1 MMRKHSER
9 FELAQQRIQEIAAQP
24 DPVAPVFAPWF
35 SYMAGQIGVF
45 LREAE
50 YFEQED
56 MPDHPLEELLA
67 HNRAL
72 YEDILPDHYE
82 YSYARPSF
90 AQKKLGKSYGP
101 LFAAITYELRS
112 MIPYLFESEED
123 LALIRME
130 LFLELHTAF
139 TVAFAQERKAPAARE
154 LRNMLYSYVSDYAED
169 QELYHVRMQ
178 LVDTDEGVYS
188 VIMDSD
194 LSCPGYLF
202 SYGEYISE
210 NQLGSAAHLW
220 SLPEEKISRM
230 ADTFTEGYRV
240 GFENTGKD
248 LSKKHQVEIVYPVG
262 FERMVRRAVHNFED
276 MGKTVTFSREVE
288 TIFRSTGGGRSGWG
302 GEEANPQYRADH
314 SEDLALILDDRL
326 MNRRIEALQSAY
338 RTYADKTRYYAGPA
352 VIETFGE
359 EAFSPAADPA
369 RRQFGKKQEKWVAK
383 YRQTASRMYNEAV
396 IGRNRS
402 FTIISFP
409 VPEISSTCYEEI
421 FDAVLEI
428 NTLDY
433 RKYQQIQQTLID
445 TLNQAAYVHVTGR
458 GRNRTDLRVQL
469 CRLEDPSR
477 QTIFENC
484 VADVNIPVGEV
495 FTTPVLKGTEGVL
508 HVTQVY
514 LEGTLFR
521 DLELVFEKGW
531 VRSSTCANFDGQ
543 EDAEGRS
550 RALIDENI
558 LFHHPSL
565 PMGECAIGT
574 NTTAY
579 AVGKRYNI
587 NGKYSILIAE
597 KTGPHFAVG
606 DTCYSDEEDNVVY
619 NPDGKEI
626 VAKDNEASIQRK
638 ENPDTAYFGCHTDI
652 TIPYDEIALYEA
664 VLADGSSIEII
675 KDGRFVLPGTEELN
689 VPLEEQEAQ
698 PERKEI

>member
-1 MMRKHSER
+1 MIRTHSER
-9 FELAQQRIQEIAAQP
+9 FELARERIQEIAAQP
-24 DPVAPVFAPWF
+24 EPAAPAFSTWF
-35 SYMAGQIGVF
+35 SSMAGQICTF
-45 LREAE
+45 LHEAE
-50 YFEQED
+50 YFERED
-56 MPDHPLEELLA
+56 MPDQPLEELLA
-67 HNRAL
+67 HNKAM
-72 YEDILPDHYE
+72 YEDILPGHYE
-82 YSYARPSF
+82 SSYANPAY
-90 AQKKLGKSYGP
+90 AQQMLGEDYGP
-101 LFAAITYELRS
+101 LLAAVAFEIRS

-139 TVAFAQERKAPAARE
+139 AVAFAQEQKAPSVRE
-154 LRNMLYSYVSDYAED
+154 LRSMFCSYVSDYAED
-169 QELYHVRMQ
+169 QELYHKRMQ
-178 LVDTDEGVYS
+178 LVSTDEGVYS

-194 LSCPGYLF
+194 LSSPGYLF
-202 SYGEYISE
+202 SYGEYITE
-210 NQLGSAAHLW
+210 NQLKSAAHLW

-230 ADTFTEGYRV
+230 ADTFTEGYRI
-240 GFENTGKD
+240 GFENTGKN
-248 LSKKHQVEIVYPVG
+248 LSKKRQVEIVFPVG
-262 FERMVRRAVHNFED
+262 FERMVRRAVHNFES

-288 TIFRSTGGGRSGWG
+288 TIFRTMGSGRSGWA
-302 GEEANPQYRADH
+302 GEQPNPQYRADH
-314 SEDLALILDDRL
+314 REDLALILDDRL
-326 MNRRIEALQSAY
+326 QNRRIEALQSAY
-338 RTYADKTRYYAGPA
+338 KAYADKTIYYAGPA

-359 EAFSPAADPA
+359 KAFSPVSDPA
-369 RRQFGKKQEKWVAK
+369 RPKFDKIQQKWAAK

-409 VPEISSTCYEEI
+409 VPEISLDRYEEI

-433 RKYQQIQQTLID
+433 RKYQKIQQTLID
-445 TLNQAAYVHVTGR
+445 ALNQAAYIHVAGS

-469 CRLEDPSR
+469 WKLDDPSR

-495 FTTPVLKGTEGVL
+495 FTTPVLKGTSGTL

-514 LEGTLFR
+514 LEGLLFR
-521 DLELVFEKGW
+521 DLELVFEDGFVK
-531 VRSSTCANFDGQ
+531 SCSCANFDGE
-543 EDAEGRS
+543 EDAAQKG

-558 LFHHPSL
+558 LFHHPEL

-579 AVGKRYNI
+579 AAGRKYDI
-587 NGKYSILIAE
+587 SGKYSILIAE

-606 DTCYSDEEDNVVY
+606 DTCYSDEEDNIVY

-626 VAKDNEASIQRK
+626 VAKDNAVSALRRTDPSK
-638 ENPDTAYFGCHTDI
+638 AYFGCHTDI
-652 TIPYDEIALYEA
+652 TVPYDEIALYEA
-664 VLADGSSIEII
+664 VREDGSHIEII

-689 VPLEEQEAQ
+689 VPLQTLS
-698 PERKEI
+698 ERME